1 MDSKFGSRRSDDL
14 LFSSSRKLTQ
24 DGLSDG
30 SGRLDS
36 ERVHKKMRGGRHG
49 GRPSVGSDSD

>member
-1 MDSKFGSRRSDDL
+1 MNCKFGTRRGDDL
-14 LFSSSRKLTQ
+14 LFSSSSKLAQ

-36 ERVHKKMRGGRHG
+36 ERVHK
-49 GRPSVGSDSD
+49 